1 MDSMAN
7 TTVTPDLD
15 TIVSE
20 IDIAAPI
27 DRVFEAIADAEV
39 VRRRTPQL
47 SAYEMDLRPGGRWF
61 LEMHLQ
67 EKYKGVNVIRHEGE
81 VLECDPPRLLVQ
93 TWLANFHDDPGKPS
107 IVRWELTKIKSG
119 THVKVTHSGLAS
131 EPESAKEY
139 AGGWPGVLAELKQF
153 AEQ

>member
-1 MDSMAN
+1 MAN

-27 DRVFEAIADAEV
+27 DRVFEAIADAEI
-39 VRRRTPQL
+39 VRRRSPQL
-47 SAYEMDLRPGGRWF
+47 YAYEMELRPGGRWF
-61 LEMHLQ
+61 LEMPVP
-67 EKYKGVNVIRHEGE
+67 EKYKGVSMIRHEGE
-81 VLECDPPRLLVQ
+81 VLEYVPPRLLAF
-93 TWLANFHDDPGKPS
+93 TWLANFHKDPGKPS
-107 IVRWELTKIKSG
+107 IVRWELTETKQG

-131 EPESAKEY
+131 EPESAREY
-139 AGGWPGVLAELKQF
+139 AGGWPGVLADLKQF